1 MYKEENNTNVPQTL
15 TRRQKRVGSI
25 GKKKKNQS
33 KESDNKKDQSKYNRS
48 SGQMEN
54 MRIIS
59 YANKNYVNRQRRG
72 N

>member
-1 MYKEENNTNVPQTL
+1 MYKEENNINVPQTL
-15 TRRQKRVGSI
+15 TRRQNRVGRI
-25 GKKKKNQS
+25 GKKKNQS
-33 KESDNKKDQSKYNRS
+33 KESDNKKDQSKYNRR
-48 SGQMEN
+48 SGQLEN